1 MSTDG
6 AGEGALTEWFLGR
19 VLALRAG
26 AGAGLGTPPDLEKEG
41 VRLLGLGGSWPL
53 LWSSFCS
60 SLSACMQQ
68 SLDTAYP
75 A

>member
-6 AGEGALTEWFLGR
+6 AGEGARTEWFLGR

-41 VRLLGLGGSWPL
+41 ARLLGIGWPL

-60 SLSACMQQ
+60 SFSACMQQ
-68 SLDTAYP
+68 SLDTA
-75 A
+75 

>member
-41 VRLLGLGGSWPL
+41 VRLLGLGSWPL
-53 LWSSFCS
+53 L
-60 SLSACMQQ
+60 
-68 SLDTAYP
+68 
-75 A
+75 